1 MPRLT
6 KAEFIKLQ
14 KKLKTDQAIAE
25 KFGITRQAIFLLRTQ
40 YGIKSSVADNPK
52 RNAKIV
58 SLYKKGITG
67 IELAKKFDL
76 SITQAY
82 RILHETGAI
91 KKKRK

>member
-1 MPRLT
+1 MPRLS

-14 KKLKTDQAIAE
+14 KKLKTDAEIAR
-25 KFGITRQAIFLLRTQ
+25 KFSITRQAIFLLRTE

-58 SLYKKGITG
+58 SLYKKGTTG
-67 IELAKKFDL
+67 TELAKRYDL
-76 SITQAY
+76 SASQAY
-82 RILHETGAI
+82 RILHETGAL